1 MRFLRNLAF
10 YGAVLLVL
18 FLLFR
23 YAVPVLLPFLLGFSV
38 AAFLNPL
45 VEKLC
50 RIRPRGVA
58 CTFVILPF
66 WGILL
71 FLLWKVGALLY
82 GQVADLLGQLQQ
94 ADMKEWIGNINLPF
108 LNESSAA
115 WLSARLDDFI
125 PSLIGVFQS
134 ALSGLLNLLIALP
147 NALIFSFAVIFSS
160 YLFSLRFRE
169 IEPFLL
175 RQMPL
180 RLQSEYFDVKE
191 FLLRK
196 IFRIFRAYGI
206 MFAINSMALF
216 LGFALLSVPYSLVLA
231 AMIALFDLLPFVGI
245 PSVLLPW
252 GLAEIFLFSHS
263 SRGIGLI
270 VLAVAVFLLREILEP
285 RIVGKNIGLSALM
298 SLFSIYLGMKIMG
311 FFGAFLF
318 PLLFLLLKEWND
330 SGRIFLWKTAPED
343 SA

>member
-1 MRFLRNLAF
+1 MRFLRNVAF
-10 YGAVLLVL
+10 FGAVLLVL

-23 YAVPVLLPFLLGFSV
+23 FAVPVLLPFFVGFSV
-38 AAFLNPL
+38 AALLNPL

-50 RIRPRGVA
+50 RIRRRAVA
-58 CTFVILPF
+58 CSFVVIPF
-66 WGILL
+66 WGLLL

-82 GQVADLLGQLQQ
+82 GQIGELLGQLQNVNIG
-94 ADMKEWIGNINLPF
+94 EWIGAVDLPF
-108 LNESSAA
+108 LNETSVA
-115 WLSARLDDFI
+115 WLTARLDDFL

-134 ALSGLLNLLIALP
+134 ALSGLLNFLIALP
-147 NALIFSFAVIFSS
+147 NALIFSFTVLLSS
-160 YLFSLRFRE
+160 FLFSLRFNE

-175 RQMPL
+175 RQLPL

-206 MFAINSMALF
+206 MFSINFTLLF
-216 LGFALLSVPYSLVLA
+216 LGFAMLSVPYSLVLA

-245 PSVLLPW
+245 PAVLLPW
-252 GLAEIFLFSHS
+252 GLVEMFFLSHS
-263 SRGIGLI
+263 SRGAGLI

-298 SLFSIYLGMKIMG
+298 SLFSIYLGVKIMG

-330 SGRIFLWKTAPED
+330 SGRICLWKSLPED
-343 SA
+343 ST